1 MQYAYKP
8 EELERLKKTEM
19 EVLAAF
25 IEICEKH
32 DLPYFLNGGTAIG
45 AVRHQGFIPWD
56 DDMDVGMLRDDYGA
70 CPPAAA
76 AYSRHIAWPNSS
88 QRRPESASSAH

>member
-1 MQYAYKP
+1 VQYAYKP

-32 DLPYFLNGGTAIG
+32 DLPYFVNGGTAIG
-45 AVRHQGFIPWD
+45 AVRHQGFIMKSFYRW
-56 DDMDVGMLRDDYGA
+56 
-70 CPPAAA
+70 PPG
-76 AYSRHIAWPNSS
+76 R
-88 QRRPESASSAH
+88 

>member
-32 DLPYFLNGGTAIG
+32 DLPYFVNGHGHRRG
-45 AVRHQGFIPWD
+45 APSGLYP
-56 DDMDVGMLRDDYGA
+56 VGR
-70 CPPAAA
+70 
-76 AYSRHIAWPNSS
+76 
-88 QRRPESASSAH
+88 